1 MPFYLYTDANRKQPI
16 IVSSCTADPVGL
28 AAWAWTDMET
38 SKIEDSALGTL
49 YKSTIGDSSLSW
61 ARTIN
66 FSQGILIPAEKYV
79 ALYNTAG
86 YKINFGITKTGEGQY
101 SLNNCGQ
108 ITKPDST
115 VWQNGYTGTW
125 TQYDSQGSK
134 DLKIAI
140 IKFSYVYGS
149 NSRSGYMFAP
159 CYVQVRAAT
168 PPEVLLILIQSGQVW
183 VSENYLSQSVLD
195 PTGGIPQQPEGGG
208 GTFSAPSDTI
218 TPLTASELSLAMGGG
233 GITAAGHGVH
243 AYELTGSNI
252 SEFLQKIYGAGQDTF
267 SDLWQ
272 QFQNYQYD
280 PMSGIIG
287 ALIVPCSPTGASVPA
302 VTLSGQGII
311 ISGGC
316 KAITDRFASTNLCII
331 DCTAHYYDSFM
342 DFEPYTHGTLY
353 LPFIGNVSVNVNEFM
368 YGYIEI
374 YYTIDIC
381 TGNCV
386 AFVTMR
392 DKNNTYTQYTYS
404 GNCGT
409 PVPISGNDRGLSAL
423 ISGTA
428 GIFGGAVSLGAG
440 IGLGNPALMARGAMG
455 IASGAAQIGT
465 RQEHEKHVGAFGG
478 GCGCMGYLIPF
489 LMLNR
494 PVVSTPNDYTALV
507 GAMANQ
513 SGKVGDY
520 SGYTEFDF
528 VDLSGVS
535 GATES
540 EIAEIETTLKNGV
553 WL

>member
-1 MPFYLYTDANRKQPI
+1 MAFYLYTDTNRTQPVI
-16 IVSSCTADPVGL
+16 ISPCTANQVSL
-28 AAWAWTDMET
+28 SSAAWNDMDI
-38 SKIEDSALGTL
+38 SKIIDTNLGIL
-49 YKSTIGDSSLSW
+49 YQGQRYDPFLTW
-61 ARTIN
+61 ARSIQFTDA
-66 FSQGILIPAEKYV
+66 ILIPAERYT
-79 ALYNTAG
+79 ALYNSAG

-101 SLNNCGQ
+101 SFSNCGAVY
-108 ITKPDST
+108 KPDSSIW
-115 VWQNGYTGTW
+115 VNGYNGNW
-125 TQYDSQGSK
+125 TQTDPEGSK
-134 DLKIAI
+134 VLKIALI
-140 IKFSYVYGS
+140 GFNYTYGS
-149 NSRSGYMFAP
+149 ETRHGYMFAP
-159 CYVQVRAAT
+159 SYVRVTATT
-168 PPEVLLILIQSGQVW
+168 PPQLILVVIGSGQRW
-183 VSENYLSQSVLD
+183 LSDSFFSQSILE
-195 PTGGIPQQPEGGG
+195 PTGGIPQSPEGGNG
-208 GTFSAPSDTI
+208 SFSAPSDTI

-243 AYELTGSNI
+243 AYELTGTNL
-252 SEFLQKIYGAGQDTF
+252 SEFLEKIYGAGQDTF

-311 ISGGC
+311 ITGGC
-316 KAITDRFASTNLCII
+316 KAITDRFANTNLCII

-342 DFEPYTHGTLY
+342 DFEPYTHGSLY
-353 LPFIGNVSVNVNEFM
+353 LPFIGTVSVNVNEFM

-374 YYTIDIC
+374 YYTVDIC

-386 AFVTMR
+386 AFVDMR

-440 IGLGNPALMARGAMG
+440 VGLGNAGLAARGVMG
-455 IASGAAQIGT
+455 IASGIGQIGT
-465 RQEHEKHVGAFGG
+465 RQEHEKHIGAFGG

-494 PVVSTPNDYTALV
+494 PVVSTPSDYTALV

-513 SGKVGDY
+513 SGNVGNY

-540 EIAEIETTLKNGV
+540 EIAEIETALKNGV

>member
-1 MPFYLYTDANRKQPI
+1 MSFYLYTDANRTQPI
-16 IVSSCTADPVGL
+16 IISPCTADPVGVSVGV
-28 AAWAWTDMET
+28 WNDMNNTKITDPN
-38 SKIEDSALGTL
+38 LGVI
-49 YKSTIGDSSLSW
+49 YQSSQHDPYLQW
-61 ARTIN
+61 ARSIRFTDA
-66 FSQGILIPAEKYV
+66 ILIPAEQY
-79 ALYNTAG
+79 ASLYNTAG
-86 YKINFGITKTGEGQY
+86 YKINFGITKIGEGQY
-101 SLNNCGQ
+101 SFSNCGAVY
-108 ITKPDST
+108 KPDST
-115 VWQNGYTGTW
+115 LWVNGYNGNW
-125 TQYDSQGSK
+125 TQTDPKGRK
-134 DLKIAI
+134 ELKIALI
-140 IKFSYVYGS
+140 GFSYTYGS
-149 NSRSGYMFAP
+149 ETRHGYMFAP
-159 CYVQVRAAT
+159 CYIQIRSVT
-168 PPEVLLILIQSGQVW
+168 PPDIILILTSGRRW
-183 VSENYLSQSVLD
+183 LSDSFFSQSILE

-218 TPLTASELSLAMGGG
+218 TPLTASELSIAMGGG

-243 AYELTGSNI
+243 AYELTGANI

-287 ALIVPCSPTGASVPA
+287 ALIVPCSPTGANVPA

-353 LPFIGNVSVNVNEFM
+353 LPFIGTVSVNVNEFM

-440 IGLGNPALMARGAMG
+440 IGLGNAGLAAKGVLG

-494 PVVSTPNDYTALV
+494 PVVSTPNDYTSLV

>member
-1 MPFYLYTDANRKQPI
+1 MLFYLFTDSARTQPVI
-16 IVSSCTADPVGL
+16 ISSCAADPVGL
-28 AAWAWTDMET
+28 AAWAWNDMNST
-38 SKIEDSALGTL
+38 KVDDTNLGII
-49 YKSTIGDSSLSW
+49 YQGSQYDPYISW
-61 ARTIN
+61 ARNIRFTEAV
-66 FSQGILIPAEKYV
+66 LIPAERYT
-79 ALYNTAG
+79 ALYNGAG

-101 SLNNCGQ
+101 SFSNCGALY
-108 ITKPDST
+108 KPDGT
-115 VWQNGYTGTW
+115 LWTNGYTGNW
-125 TQYDSQGSK
+125 TQTDPQGNK
-134 DLKIAI
+134 DLKIALI
-140 IKFSYVYGS
+140 GFSYTYG
-149 NSRSGYMFAP
+149 NETRHGYMFAP
-159 CYVQVRAAT
+159 CYVQLRSTV
-168 PPEVLLILIQSGQVW
+168 PPEIILVFVSGQRW
-183 VSENYLSQSVLD
+183 LSDSFFSNSILD
-195 PTGGIPQQPEGGG
+195 PTGGIPQQPEGGD
-208 GTFSAPSDTI
+208 GTFSAPSDI
-218 TPLTASELSLAMGGG
+218 LTPLTASELSLAMGGG

-243 AYELTGSNI
+243 AYELSTANV
-252 SEFLQKIYGAGQDTF
+252 SEFLQKIYGAGQDSF

-331 DCTAHYYDSFM
+331 DCTSHYYDSFM
-342 DFEPYTHGTLY
+342 DFEPYTHGSLY

-374 YYTIDIC
+374 YYSIDIC

-392 DKNNTYTQYTYS
+392 DKNNVHTQYTYS

-409 PVPISGNDRGLSAL
+409 PIPISGNDRGLSAL

-440 IGLGNPALMARGAMG
+440 IGLGNAGLAAKGVLG

-478 GCGCMGYLIPF
+478 GCGCMGYLTPF

-494 PVVSTPNDYTALV
+494 PVLSTPTDYTALV

-513 SGKVGDY
+513 SGNVGDY

-540 EIAEIETTLKNGV
+540 ELSEIENTLKNGV

>member
-1 MPFYLYTDANRKQPI
+1 MYTNSTHTDMIIIPTQTQPPFNIPDSEWYNNIIPNRIIDGENTYYISDYGAYSQDTWFQNLDTSMVMPRLVVDLYTNAN
-16 IVSSCTADPVGL
+16 
-28 AAWAWTDMET
+28 
-38 SKIEDSALGTL
+38 
-49 YKSTIGDSSLSW
+49 
-61 ARTIN
+61 
-66 FSQGILIPAEKYV
+66 
-79 ALYNTAG
+79 
-86 YKINFGITKTGEGQY
+86 YKIHCDCTYNNNSMTWVQTFKT
-101 SLNNCGQ
+101 
-108 ITKPDST
+108 TKPDSST
-115 VWQNGYTGTW
+115 WRNGGGDTFQWSST
-125 TQYDSQGSK
+125 D
-134 DLKIAI
+134 
-140 IKFSYVYGS
+140 IKK
-149 NSRSGYMFAP
+149 P
-159 CYVQVRAAT
+159 
-168 PPEVLLILIQSGQVW
+168 VLLCVDTYLKHNSDTIPAYGFILGFVRLNGLNPVFITLRTIFISK
-183 VSENYLSQSVLD
+183 NLLSANAID
-195 PTGGIPQQPEGGG
+195 PTGGIPQQPEGGN
-208 GTFSAPSDTI
+208 GTFSAPSDTL
-218 TPLTASELSLAMGGG
+218 TPLTASELSQAMGGG

-243 AYELTGSNI
+243 AYELSGVNI

-287 ALIVPCSPTGASVPA
+287 ALIVPCSPTGANVPA

-392 DKNNTYTQYTYS
+392 DKNNVHTQYTYS

-440 IGLGNPALMARGAMG
+440 IGLGNAGLAARGVLG

-494 PVVSTPNDYTALV
+494 PVVSTPNDYTSLV

-513 SGKVGDY
+513 SGVVGDY

-540 EIAEIETTLKNGV
+540 EIAEIETALKNGV

>member
-1 MPFYLYTDANRKQPI
+1 MPFYLYTDANRTQPI
-16 IVSSCTADPVGL
+16 IVASCTADPVGL
-28 AAWAWTDMET
+28 AAWAWSDMNSTKITDPN
-38 SKIEDSALGTL
+38 LGIL
-49 YKSTIGDSSLSW
+49 YQGSQYDPYIQW
-61 ARTIN
+61 ARSIHFTDAV
-66 FSQGILIPAEKYV
+66 LIPAERYT
-79 ALYNTAG
+79 ALYNSTG

-101 SLNNCGQ
+101 SFSNCGAVY
-108 ITKPDST
+108 KPDST
-115 VWQNGYTGTW
+115 LWTNGYTGNW
-125 TQYDSQGSK
+125 TQTDPQGSK
-134 DLKIAI
+134 DLKIALI
-140 IKFSYVYGS
+140 GFNYTYGS
-149 NSRSGYMFAP
+149 ETRHGYMFAP
-159 CYVQVRAAT
+159 CYVQIRSVT
-168 PPEVLLILIQSGQVW
+168 PPDIILVIVSGQRW
-183 VSENYLSQSVLD
+183 LSDSFFSKSILD
-195 PTGGIPQQPEGGG
+195 PTGGIPQSPEGGNG
-208 GTFSAPSDTI
+208 SFSAPSDTI

-243 AYELTGSNI
+243 AYELTGANI
-252 SEFLQKIYGAGQDTF
+252 SEFLQKIYGAGHDTF

-287 ALIVPCSPTGASVPA
+287 ALIVPCSPTGTSVPA

-311 ISGGC
+311 ITGGC

-440 IGLGNPALMARGAMG
+440 IGLGNASLAARGAMG
-455 IASGAAQIGT
+455 IASGIGQIGT

-494 PVVSTPNDYTALV
+494 PVVSTPNDYTLLV

-528 VDLSGVS
+528 VDLSSVS

-540 EIAEIETTLKNGV
+540 EIAEIETALKNGV